1 MLSFLK
7 SGDIQGAIRKLTN
20 LPGLSIS
27 DSDKLKY
34 SLLNH
39 SMAMRANRSENRPIF
54 TNIRQWEVE
63 IEKRDIESIVSGR
76 LPSMAANAAAARD
89 SPLLL
94 TIESDLRIDNAVLAF
109 IMTNE
114 LAFLN
119 RTIQMISLIARRC
132 QEEQEDANWG
142 KGEEDEYLDDDED
155 HDDDDEL
162 SPTTPTTS
170 TTTFE
175 ELDLEAGGGGWCGR
189 TLLQR
194 SQSHDYP
201 YTPPTAA
208 AVASNRILKKKKNTN
223 DLVASTSFL
232 LQSGRLLQQFNNL
245 CQLTGTNVVL
255 VNAMTFRDRARSS
268 TDTAAETAS
277 VQSLVISDI
286 FLHFTKFDAE
296 HRDPVVAAFLELRDI
311 SVSAWRTMSRLA
323 FANLFRLTAGTEYE
337 TLPVNP
343 EDAIFSNH

>member
-1 MLSFLK
+1 
-7 SGDIQGAIRKLTN
+7 
-20 LPGLSIS
+20 
-27 DSDKLKY
+27 
-34 SLLNH
+34 
-39 SMAMRANRSENRPIF
+39 MAMRANLLGGRPIF

-63 IEKRDIESIVSGR
+63 IEKRDIESIASGR
-76 LPSMAANAAAARD
+76 LPSMVANALAAAAARD
-89 SPLLL
+89 SPLLRS
-94 TIESDLRIDNAVLAF
+94 IESDLRVDNAVLAF
-109 IMTNE
+109 IMTKE

-142 KGEEDEYLDDDED
+142 KGEEDEDEYLDDD
-155 HDDDDEL
+155 DDL
-162 SPTTPTTS
+162 SPTTPTTT

-175 ELDLEAGGGGWCGR
+175 EFDLEADGGGCGG

-201 YTPPTAA
+201 YTPPTAEAEA
-208 AVASNRILKKKKNTN
+208 AASERTLKKKKNTN
-223 DLVASTSFL
+223 DLFASTSFL

-268 TDTAAETAS
+268 TETAAAADTAA
-277 VQSLVISDI
+277 VQSFIISDI

-311 SVSAWRTMSRLA
+311 SVNAWRTMSRLA